1 MMNNIYNK
9 KAIRLINVMARLDD
23 DKNADLIDE
32 IICNSI
38 QNGIEITNLDEEIVD
53 VY

>member
-1 MMNNIYNK
+1 MTNTNNK
-9 KAIRLINVMARLDD
+9 KAIRLINVIAGLNEET
-23 DKNADLIDE
+23 NADLIDE

-38 QNGIEITNLDEEIVD
+38 NNGIEITDLEEEIVE

>member
-1 MMNNIYNK
+1 MNDTYNK
-9 KAIRLINVMARLDD
+9 KAVRLINVIARLDND
-23 DKNADLIDE
+23 TNIDLIDE